1 MSTPPPQ
8 SERLVIHVGPDVHGY
23 PRTRNAVH
31 SLEAANDRDWLDD
44 RYAAFYRNQLWLI
57 AAACGCLFG
66 TLAVLIAF
74 N

>member
-1 MSTPPPQ
+1 MSTPRSQ
-8 SERLVIHVGPDVHGY
+8 SERPAIHVGPDVHGY
-23 PRTRNAVH
+23 PEARIAARSSA
-31 SLEAANDRDWLDD
+31 AANDTRWLDRD
-44 RYAAFYRNQLWLI
+44 ADFYRNQLWLI

>member
-1 MSTPPPQ
+1 MSTPTPQ
-8 SERLVIHVGPDVHGY
+8 PERPVIHVGPDVHGY
-23 PRTRNAVH
+23 PEART
-31 SLEAANDRDWLDD
+31 AAPSSAAASDGDWLDRD
-44 RYAAFYRNQLWLI
+44 ADFYRNQLWLI